1 MSDTVFELNGT
12 TLTVKPSGELDSMTS
27 PVFEAELREH
37 LTGITSLIVDF
48 ERVKYISSA
57 GLRAF
62 LAVGQTL
69 ENSGSVMKLI
79 HVNEYI
85 MEVFEMVGFLEVI
98 TVE

>member
-27 PVFEAELREH
+27 PVFEGELREH
-37 LTGITSLIVDF
+37 LAGITSLIVDL
-48 ERVKYISSA
+48 EQVDYISSA

-62 LAVGQTL
+62 LAVEQTL
-69 ENSGSVMKLI
+69 ESSDADMKLI

-85 MEVFEMVGFLEVI
+85 MEVFEMVGFMEIV